1 MSSHIVLSSNC
12 MSILELEVHHML
24 ELQVPCD
31 VTLVYLKTFIMFAS
45 LNCLVQFFLP
55 TLIFSGSFIPAAKFP
70 SYRHSGMKPILSR
83 SVSLLPALFDCSA
96 PQSEVRT
103 LLLLSLS
110 LSLSLPPVVGPSPL
124 LQATASCDETSS
136 QDINARY
143 ICLLP
148 LLPLLPSVL
157 L

>member
-1 MSSHIVLSSNC
+1 

-103 LLLLSLS
+103 LLLLSLCRPVLDLR
-110 LSLSLPPVVGPSPL
+110 LSSK
-124 LQATASCDETSS
+124 Q
-136 QDINARY
+136 
-143 ICLLP
+143 LLP
-148 LLPLLPSVL
+148 VMRQVHKISMLATSACFPSCPFFHPYSFSAPQFL
-157 L
+157 IGSIRKS